1 MNQSYRS
8 DSPELTRFTELAGEQ
23 TQRTPPAQA
32 QRLSLLAA
40 AAIVGQGILLATA
53 WLLPL
58 VSPSNIVNDTISE
71 MALGPYGLVLTLAFV
86 LSGLGVLGL
95 AYSIRQLTA
104 GAWGSRAGSLLIGVY
119 GVGAILSAF
128 FPTDRI
134 DSASDLAT
142 LSTTGMIHS
151 TVALV
156 SFVSAVAGMVIL
168 AWTFSKAARW
178 RSLLPWAAVL
188 ATGGVSLM
196 LGQIVEPL
204 SPWAGLLQRLLV
216 TIIAAWL
223 IAAAL
228 RVRNIALSAHEVSG

>member
-8 DSPELTRFTELAGEQ
+8 DYRSESPQLAAEQ
-23 TQRTPPAQA
+23 TQPTSPAQM
-32 QRLSLLAA
+32 QRLYLIATA
-40 AAIVGQGILLATA
+40 GIVGQVILLASA

-58 VSPSNIVNDTISE
+58 VSESNIVNDTISE
-71 MALGPYGLVLTLAFV
+71 LALGRYGLVLTLAFV

-95 AYSIRQLTA
+95 AYAIRQLTT
-104 GAWGSRAGSLLIGVY
+104 GAWGSVAGSLLLAIY

-134 DSASDLAT
+134 DSASDLAA

-228 RVRNIALSAHEVSG
+228 RVHKIASKMETPL